1 MFKDEI
7 QESNYHIS
15 HPLIRKNSVEFRTYQ
30 SNISQSAFNRNT
42 LVILPTALG
51 KTIISLLVCA
61 NTLYNYKD
69 KRVLIMAPTR
79 PLVIQHMNSFFS
91 VLKMLEDQIAAV
103 TGKIVP
109 YARRAIWNKPEIRL
123 VFATPEV
130 VKNDI
135 EENRLSLNDFTLLV
149 FDEAHR
155 AVKDYAYTFIAKEY
169 VKQSIYPLILALT
182 ASPGSDKQRMKEVCD
197 NLFIEHVEYR
207 SEEDPDVRQYINP
220 IEVEW
225 KYLDLP
231 SEYQYII
238 SNLKSI
244 LHEKIRWLIQHRILS
259 QKDPRWIFKRNLI
272 DAGDQIRYNLEL
284 TMEEERGPLYVA
296 LMQQSSALSLMYCT
310 ELIES
315 QGSYSLKAFLD
326 RIEEEGHGVASGTGS
341 GGSSGSSKSHQSI
354 LNDSRIKEVR
364 TLVSNLT
371 TEHPKIT
378 YIVNLLRNRYH
389 SSNFTQN
396 SNAKKDGQ
404 YNRQEEKLDPGSDY
418 NRRHNHLIPYHDLQ
432 NNSRTLI
439 FTQYRDSARHIV
451 EMLSKNGI
459 NASRF
464 VGQAKRQGDIGMKQ
478 DEQTSILES
487 FRNGEFDVLVAT
499 SIAEEGLDI
508 PQVDLVIFYEPIP
521 SEIRYIQRR
530 GRTGR
535 MSAGSVIILAAKE
548 TIDERNLHAS
558 KRRIQKMKQTLS
570 SLLTSLK
577 PIIRNS
583 LSTDPLT
590 SDDISSLDKT
600 IENIDEKLKEMEIK
614 SELLNDT
621 QIPHVTNNI
630 VKIVQNK
637 RKSLL
642 NLEGEALTTNFRLQV
657 DKTARMIHSLLVRSG
672 RAGLDFDSIGEN
684 IAVVD
689 NSVVIEALHRLE
701 KLKRIEW
708 LDDNTV
714 VLIDNLKK
722 ISGKTYDVYVEKI
735 VQGRAL
741 IMVNGKWHARL
752 NHYDYEGP
760 RDLLKKG
767 GKFKAV
773 GELYHGDGVLNLR
786 IKQIV

>member
-259 QKDPRWIFKRNLI
+259 QKDPGWIFKRNLI

-326 RIEEEGHGVASGTGS
+326 RIEEEGHGVASGAGS
-341 GGSSGSSKSHQSI
+341 GGSSKSHQSI

-371 TEHPKIT
+371 TEHPKIN

-404 YNRQEEKLDPGSDY
+404 YNRQEKLDPGSDY
-418 NRRHNHLIPYHDLQ
+418 NRRHDHLIPYHDLQ

-521 SEIRYIQRR
+521 SEIRHIQRR

-600 IENIDEKLKEMEIK
+600 IENMNEKLKEIEIK
-614 SELLNDT
+614 SEVLNDT

-741 IMVNGKWHARL
+741 IMVNGKWRARL

>member
-326 RIEEEGHGVASGTGS
+326 RIEEEGHGVASGAGS
-341 GGSSGSSKSHQSI
+341 GGSSKSHQSI

-371 TEHPKIT
+371 TEHPKIN

-404 YNRQEEKLDPGSDY
+404 YNRQEKLDPGSDY

-521 SEIRYIQRR
+521 SEIRHIQRR

-600 IENIDEKLKEMEIK
+600 IENMDEKLKEMEIK

-741 IMVNGKWHARL
+741 IMVNGKWRARL

>member
-259 QKDPRWIFKRNLI
+259 QKDPGWIFKRNLI

-326 RIEEEGHGVASGTGS
+326 RIEEEGHGVASGAGS
-341 GGSSGSSKSHQSI
+341 GGSSKSHQSI

-371 TEHPKIT
+371 TEHPKIN

-404 YNRQEEKLDPGSDY
+404 YNRQEKLDPGSDY
-418 NRRHNHLIPYHDLQ
+418 NRRHDHLIPYHDLQ

-600 IENIDEKLKEMEIK
+600 IENMNEKLKEMEIK
-614 SELLNDT
+614 SEVLNDT

>member
-15 HPLIRKNSVEFRTYQ
+15 HPLIRKNSVKFRTYQ

-259 QKDPRWIFKRNLI
+259 QKDPGWIFKRNLI

-326 RIEEEGHGVASGTGS
+326 RIEEEGHGVASGAGS
-341 GGSSGSSKSHQSI
+341 GGSSKSHQSI

-371 TEHPKIT
+371 TEHPKIN

-404 YNRQEEKLDPGSDY
+404 YNRQEKLDPGSDY
-418 NRRHNHLIPYHDLQ
+418 NRRHDHLIPYHDLQ

-521 SEIRYIQRR
+521 SEIRHIQRR

-600 IENIDEKLKEMEIK
+600 IENMNEKLKEMEIK
-614 SELLNDT
+614 SEVLNDT

>member
-79 PLVIQHMNSFFS
+79 PLVIQHMNLFFS

-272 DAGDQIRYNLEL
+272 DAGDQIRYSLEL

-326 RIEEEGHGVASGTGS
+326 RIEEEGHGVTSGAGS
-341 GGSSGSSKSHQSI
+341 GGSSKSHQSI

-364 TLVSNLT
+364 ALVSNLT

-521 SEIRYIQRR
+521 SEIRHIQRR

-535 MSAGSVIILAAKE
+535 KSAGSVIILAAKE

-600 IENIDEKLKEMEIK
+600 IENMDEKLKEMEIK

-621 QIPHVTNNI
+621 QIPHVSNNI

-741 IMVNGKWHARL
+741 IMVNGKWRARL

>member
-326 RIEEEGHGVASGTGS
+326 RIEEEGHGVASGAGS
-341 GGSSGSSKSHQSI
+341 GGSSKSHQSI

-600 IENIDEKLKEMEIK
+600 IENMDEKLKEMEIK

>member
-326 RIEEEGHGVASGTGS
+326 RIEEEGHGVASGAGS
-341 GGSSGSSKSHQSI
+341 GGSSKSHQSI

-371 TEHPKIT
+371 TEHPKIN

-404 YNRQEEKLDPGSDY
+404 YNRQEKLDPGSDY

-521 SEIRYIQRR
+521 SEIRHIQRR

-600 IENIDEKLKEMEIK
+600 IENMDEKLKEMEIK
-614 SELLNDT
+614 SGLPNDT

-657 DKTARMIHSLLVRSG
+657 DKAARMIHSLLVRSG

-741 IMVNGKWHARL
+741 IMVNGKWRARL

>member
-169 VKQSIYPLILALT
+169 VKQSIYPVILALT

-259 QKDPRWIFKRNLI
+259 QKDPGWIFKRNLI

-326 RIEEEGHGVASGTGS
+326 RIEEEGHGVASGAGS
-341 GGSSGSSKSHQSI
+341 GGSSKSHQSI

-371 TEHPKIT
+371 TEHPKIN

-404 YNRQEEKLDPGSDY
+404 YNRQEKLDPGSDY
-418 NRRHNHLIPYHDLQ
+418 NRRHDHLIPYHDLQ

-521 SEIRYIQRR
+521 SEIRHIQRR

-600 IENIDEKLKEMEIK
+600 IENMNEKLKEMEIK
-614 SELLNDT
+614 SEVLNDT

>member
-1 MFKDEI
+1 
-7 QESNYHIS
+7 
-15 HPLIRKNSVEFRTYQ
+15 
-30 SNISQSAFNRNT
+30 
-42 LVILPTALG
+42 
-51 KTIISLLVCA
+51 
-61 NTLYNYKD
+61 
-69 KRVLIMAPTR
+69 
-79 PLVIQHMNSFFS
+79 
-91 VLKMLEDQIAAV
+91 
-103 TGKIVP
+103 
-109 YARRAIWNKPEIRL
+109 
-123 VFATPEV
+123 
-130 VKNDI
+130 
-135 EENRLSLNDFTLLV
+135 
-149 FDEAHR
+149 
-155 AVKDYAYTFIAKEY
+155 
-169 VKQSIYPLILALT
+169 
-182 ASPGSDKQRMKEVCD
+182 
-197 NLFIEHVEYR
+197 
-207 SEEDPDVRQYINP
+207 
-220 IEVEW
+220 
-225 KYLDLP
+225 
-231 SEYQYII
+231 
-238 SNLKSI
+238 
-244 LHEKIRWLIQHRILS
+244 
-259 QKDPRWIFKRNLI
+259 
-272 DAGDQIRYNLEL
+272 
-284 TMEEERGPLYVA
+284 
-296 LMQQSSALSLMYCT
+296 
-310 ELIES
+310 
-315 QGSYSLKAFLD
+315 
-326 RIEEEGHGVASGTGS
+326 
-341 GGSSGSSKSHQSI
+341 
-354 LNDSRIKEVR
+354 
-364 TLVSNLT
+364 
-371 TEHPKIT
+371 
-378 YIVNLLRNRYH
+378 
-389 SSNFTQN
+389 
-396 SNAKKDGQ
+396 
-404 YNRQEEKLDPGSDY
+404 
-418 NRRHNHLIPYHDLQ
+418 
-432 NNSRTLI
+432 
-439 FTQYRDSARHIV
+439 
-451 EMLSKNGI
+451 MLSKNGI

-521 SEIRYIQRR
+521 SEIRHIQRR

-548 TIDERNLHAS
+548 TIDERNLHVS

-583 LSTDPLT
+583 LSANPLT

-614 SELLNDT
+614 SELRNDT

-684 IAVVD
+684 IAAVD

-741 IMVNGKWHARL
+741 IMVNGKWRARL

>member
-135 EENRLSLNDFTLLV
+135 EENRLSLNGFTLLV

-600 IENIDEKLKEMEIK
+600 IENMDEKLKEMEIK

>member
-326 RIEEEGHGVASGTGS
+326 RIEEEGHGVASGAGS
-341 GGSSGSSKSHQSI
+341 GGSSKSHQSI

-371 TEHPKIT
+371 TEHPKIN

-404 YNRQEEKLDPGSDY
+404 YKRQEKLDPGSDY

-478 DEQTSILES
+478 DEQTSVLES

-521 SEIRYIQRR
+521 SEIRHIQRR

-600 IENIDEKLKEMEIK
+600 IENMDEKLKEMEIK

-741 IMVNGKWHARL
+741 IMVNGKWRARL

>member
-326 RIEEEGHGVASGTGS
+326 RIEEEGHGVASGAGS
-341 GGSSGSSKSHQSI
+341 GGSSKSHQSI

-371 TEHPKIT
+371 TEHPKIN

-404 YNRQEEKLDPGSDY
+404 YNRQEKLDPGSDY

-478 DEQTSILES
+478 DEQTSVLES

-521 SEIRYIQRR
+521 SEIRHIQRR

-558 KRRIQKMKQTLS
+558 KRRIQKMKQMLS

-600 IENIDEKLKEMEIK
+600 IENMDEKLKEMEIK

-741 IMVNGKWHARL
+741 IMVNGKWRARL

>member
-326 RIEEEGHGVASGTGS
+326 RIEEEGHGVASGAGS
-341 GGSSGSSKSHQSI
+341 GGSSKSHQSI

-371 TEHPKIT
+371 TEHPKIN

-404 YNRQEEKLDPGSDY
+404 YNRQEKLDPGSDY

-600 IENIDEKLKEMEIK
+600 IENMNEKLKEIEIK
-614 SELLNDT
+614 SEVLNDT

>member
-259 QKDPRWIFKRNLI
+259 QKDPGWIFKRNLI

-326 RIEEEGHGVASGTGS
+326 RIEEEGHGVASGAGS
-341 GGSSGSSKSHQSI
+341 GGSSKSHQSI

-404 YNRQEEKLDPGSDY
+404 YNRQEKLDRGSDY
-418 NRRHNHLIPYHDLQ
+418 NRRHDHLIPYHDLQ

-521 SEIRYIQRR
+521 SEIRHIQRR

-600 IENIDEKLKEMEIK
+600 IENMNEKLKEMEIK
-614 SELLNDT
+614 SEVLNDT

>member
-259 QKDPRWIFKRNLI
+259 QKDPGWIFKRNLI

-326 RIEEEGHGVASGTGS
+326 RIEEEGHGVASGAGS
-341 GGSSGSSKSHQSI
+341 GGSSKSHQSI

-404 YNRQEEKLDPGSDY
+404 YNRQEKLDPGSDY

-600 IENIDEKLKEMEIK
+600 IENMDERLKEMEIK

-642 NLEGEALTTNFRLQV
+642 NFEGEALTTNFRLQV

>member
-326 RIEEEGHGVASGTGS
+326 RIEEEGHGVASGAGS
-341 GGSSGSSKSHQSI
+341 GGSSKSHQSI

-371 TEHPKIT
+371 TEHPKIN

-404 YNRQEEKLDPGSDY
+404 YNRQEKLDPGSDY

-521 SEIRYIQRR
+521 SEIRHIQRR

-600 IENIDEKLKEMEIK
+600 IENMDEKLKEMEIK
-614 SELLNDT
+614 SGLPNDT

-741 IMVNGKWHARL
+741 IMVNGKWRARL

>member
-91 VLKMLEDQIAAV
+91 VLKMLEDQIATV

-272 DAGDQIRYNLEL
+272 DAGDQIRYSLEL

-326 RIEEEGHGVASGTGS
+326 RIEEEGHGVASGAGS
-341 GGSSGSSKSHQSI
+341 GGSSKSHQSI

-364 TLVSNLT
+364 TLVSNLM
-371 TEHPKIT
+371 TEHPKIN

-404 YNRQEEKLDPGSDY
+404 YNRQEKLDPGSDY

-478 DEQTSILES
+478 DEQTSVLES

-521 SEIRYIQRR
+521 SEIRHIQRR

-600 IENIDEKLKEMEIK
+600 IENMDEKLKEMEIK

-741 IMVNGKWHARL
+741 IMVNGKWRARL

-767 GKFKAV
+767 GKFKGV

>member
-259 QKDPRWIFKRNLI
+259 QKDPGWIFKRNLI

-326 RIEEEGHGVASGTGS
+326 RIEEEGHGVASGAGS
-341 GGSSGSSKSHQSI
+341 GGSSKSHQSI

-371 TEHPKIT
+371 TEHPKIN
-378 YIVNLLRNRYH
+378 YIVNLLKNRYH

-404 YNRQEEKLDPGSDY
+404 YNRQEKLDPESDY

-521 SEIRYIQRR
+521 SEIRHIQRR

-600 IENIDEKLKEMEIK
+600 IENMDERLKEMEIK

-630 VKIVQNK
+630 IKIVQNK

-642 NLEGEALTTNFRLQV
+642 NFEGEALTTNFRLQV

-741 IMVNGKWHARL
+741 IMVNGKWRARL

>member
-244 LHEKIRWLIQHRILS
+244 LHEKIRWLVQHRILS

-326 RIEEEGHGVASGTGS
+326 RIEEEGHGVASGAGS
-341 GGSSGSSKSHQSI
+341 GGSSKSHQSI

-371 TEHPKIT
+371 TEHPKIN

-404 YNRQEEKLDPGSDY
+404 YNRQEKLDPGSDY
-418 NRRHNHLIPYHDLQ
+418 NRSHNHLIPYHDLQ

-478 DEQTSILES
+478 NEQTSILES

-521 SEIRYIQRR
+521 SEIRHIQRR

-600 IENIDEKLKEMEIK
+600 IENMDEKLKEMEIK
-614 SELLNDT
+614 SGLPNDT

-741 IMVNGKWHARL
+741 IMVNGKWRARL

>member
-7 QESNYHIS
+7 QEPNYHIS

-207 SEEDPDVRQYINP
+207 SEDDPDVRQYINP

-326 RIEEEGHGVASGTGS
+326 RIEEEGHGVASGAGS
-341 GGSSGSSKSHQSI
+341 GGSSKSHQSI

-396 SNAKKDGQ
+396 SNAKKDDQ
-404 YNRQEEKLDPGSDY
+404 YNRQEKLDPGSDY

-521 SEIRYIQRR
+521 SEIRHIQRR

-600 IENIDEKLKEMEIK
+600 IENMDEKLKEMEIK

-637 RKSLL
+637 RRSLL

-741 IMVNGKWHARL
+741 IMVNGKWRARL

>member
-326 RIEEEGHGVASGTGS
+326 RIEEEGHGVASGAGS
-341 GGSSGSSKSHQSI
+341 DGSSKSHQSI

-404 YNRQEEKLDPGSDY
+404 YNRQEKLDPGSDY

-439 FTQYRDSARHIV
+439 FTQYRDTARHLIK
-451 EMLSKNGI
+451 MLSKNGI

-478 DEQTSILES
+478 EEQTSILES

-521 SEIRYIQRR
+521 SEIRHIQRR

-558 KRRIQKMKQTLS
+558 KRRIQEMKQTLS

-600 IENIDEKLKEMEIK
+600 IENMDEKLKEMEIK
-614 SELLNDT
+614 SELRNDT

-684 IAVVD
+684 IVAVD

-741 IMVNGKWHARL
+741 IMVNGKWRARL

>member
-135 EENRLSLNDFTLLV
+135 EENRLSLNGFTLLV

-600 IENIDEKLKEMEIK
+600 IENMDEKLKEMEIK
-614 SELLNDT
+614 SELLSDT

>member
-326 RIEEEGHGVASGTGS
+326 RIEEEGHGVASGAGS

-396 SNAKKDGQ
+396 SNTKKDGQ
-404 YNRQEEKLDPGSDY
+404 YNRQEKLDLGSDY

-600 IENIDEKLKEMEIK
+600 IENMDEKLKEMEIK

>member
-259 QKDPRWIFKRNLI
+259 QKDPGWIFKRNLI

-326 RIEEEGHGVASGTGS
+326 RIEEEGHGVASGAGS
-341 GGSSGSSKSHQSI
+341 GGSSKSHQSI

-371 TEHPKIT
+371 TEHPKIN

-404 YNRQEEKLDPGSDY
+404 YNRQEKLDPGSDY
-418 NRRHNHLIPYHDLQ
+418 NRRHDHLIPYHDLQ

-521 SEIRYIQRR
+521 SEIRHIQRR

-600 IENIDEKLKEMEIK
+600 IENMNEKLKEMEIK

>member
-7 QESNYHIS
+7 QESNYRIS

-600 IENIDEKLKEMEIK
+600 IENMDEKLKEMEIK

>member
-7 QESNYHIS
+7 QESDYHIS

-326 RIEEEGHGVASGTGS
+326 RIEDDGHGAGS
-341 GGSSGSSKSHQSI
+341 GGSSKSHQSI

-371 TEHPKIT
+371 TEHPKIN

-404 YNRQEEKLDPGSDY
+404 YNQQEKLDSGSDY

-583 LSTDPLT
+583 LSTNPLT

-600 IENIDEKLKEMEIK
+600 IENMDEKLKEMEIK
-614 SELLNDT
+614 SELRNDT

-642 NLEGEALTTNFRLQV
+642 NLEGEALITNFRLQV

-684 IAVVD
+684 IVAVD

-741 IMVNGKWHARL
+741 IMVNGKWRARL

>member
-326 RIEEEGHGVASGTGS
+326 RIEEEGHGVASGAGS
-341 GGSSGSSKSHQSI
+341 GGSSKSHQSI

-371 TEHPKIT
+371 TEHPKIN

-404 YNRQEEKLDPGSDY
+404 YNRQEKLDPGSDY

-521 SEIRYIQRR
+521 SEIRHIQRR

-600 IENIDEKLKEMEIK
+600 IENMDERLKEMEIK

-741 IMVNGKWHARL
+741 IMVNGKWRARL

>member
-7 QESNYHIS
+7 QEPNYHIS

-207 SEEDPDVRQYINP
+207 SEDDPDVRQYINP

-326 RIEEEGHGVASGTGS
+326 RIEEEGHGVASGAGS
-341 GGSSGSSKSHQSI
+341 GGSSKSHQSI

-404 YNRQEEKLDPGSDY
+404 YNRQEKLDPGSDY

-521 SEIRYIQRR
+521 SEIRHIQRR

-600 IENIDEKLKEMEIK
+600 IENMNEKLKEMEIK
-614 SELLNDT
+614 SEVLNDT

-637 RKSLL
+637 RRSLL

-741 IMVNGKWHARL
+741 IMVNGKWRARL

>member
-169 VKQSIYPLILALT
+169 VKQSIYPVILALT

-326 RIEEEGHGVASGTGS
+326 RIEEEGHGVASGAGS
-341 GGSSGSSKSHQSI
+341 GGSSKSHQSI

-404 YNRQEEKLDPGSDY
+404 YNRQEKLDPGSDY
-418 NRRHNHLIPYHDLQ
+418 NRRHDHLIPYHDLQ

-521 SEIRYIQRR
+521 SEIRHIQRR

-600 IENIDEKLKEMEIK
+600 IENMNEKLKEMEIR
-614 SELLNDT
+614 SEVLNDT

-752 NHYDYEGP
+752 NNYDYEGP

>member
-7 QESNYHIS
+7 QESNHHIS

-259 QKDPRWIFKRNLI
+259 QKDPGWIFKRNLI

-326 RIEEEGHGVASGTGS
+326 RIEEEGHGVASGAGS
-341 GGSSGSSKSHQSI
+341 GGSSKSHQSI

-371 TEHPKIT
+371 TEHPKIN

-404 YNRQEEKLDPGSDY
+404 YNRQEKLDPGSDY

-521 SEIRYIQRR
+521 SEIRHIQRR

-600 IENIDEKLKEMEIK
+600 IENMNEKLKEMEIK
-614 SELLNDT
+614 SEVLNDT

>member
-135 EENRLSLNDFTLLV
+135 EENRLSLNGFTLLV

-326 RIEEEGHGVASGTGS
+326 RIEEEGHGVASGAGS

-600 IENIDEKLKEMEIK
+600 IENMDEKLKEMEIK

>member
-182 ASPGSDKQRMKEVCD
+182 ASPGSDKQRVKEVCD

-315 QGSYSLKAFLD
+315 QGSYSLKAFLN
-326 RIEEEGHGVASGTGS
+326 RIEEGGHVVASGAGS
-341 GGSSGSSKSHQSI
+341 GGSSKSHQSI

-371 TEHPKIT
+371 TEHPKIN
-378 YIVNLLRNRYH
+378 YIVSLLRNRYH

-404 YNRQEEKLDPGSDY
+404 YNQQEKLDSGSDY

-583 LSTDPLT
+583 LSTNPLT

-600 IENIDEKLKEMEIK
+600 IENMDEKLKEMEIK
-614 SELLNDT
+614 SELRNDT

-684 IAVVD
+684 IAAVD

-741 IMVNGKWHARL
+741 IMVNGKWRARL

>member
-326 RIEEEGHGVASGTGS
+326 RIEEEGHGVASGAGS
-341 GGSSGSSKSHQSI
+341 GGSSKSHQSI

-371 TEHPKIT
+371 TEHPKIN

-404 YNRQEEKLDPGSDY
+404 YNRQEKLDPGSDY

-521 SEIRYIQRR
+521 SEIRHIQRR

-600 IENIDEKLKEMEIK
+600 IENMNEKLKEMEIK
-614 SELLNDT
+614 SEVLNDT

>member
-1 MFKDEI
+1 
-7 QESNYHIS
+7 
-15 HPLIRKNSVEFRTYQ
+15 
-30 SNISQSAFNRNT
+30 
-42 LVILPTALG
+42 
-51 KTIISLLVCA
+51 
-61 NTLYNYKD
+61 
-69 KRVLIMAPTR
+69 
-79 PLVIQHMNSFFS
+79 
-91 VLKMLEDQIAAV
+91 
-103 TGKIVP
+103 
-109 YARRAIWNKPEIRL
+109 
-123 VFATPEV
+123 
-130 VKNDI
+130 
-135 EENRLSLNDFTLLV
+135 
-149 FDEAHR
+149 
-155 AVKDYAYTFIAKEY
+155 VKD
-169 VKQSIYPLILALT
+169 
-182 ASPGSDKQRMKEVCD
+182 VCD

-326 RIEEEGHGVASGTGS
+326 RIEEEGHGVTRGAGS
-341 GGSSGSSKSHQSI
+341 GGSSKSHQSI

-371 TEHPKIT
+371 TEHPKIN

-396 SNAKKDGQ
+396 SNTKKDGQ
-404 YNRQEEKLDPGSDY
+404 YNRQEKLDLGSDY

-432 NNSRTLI
+432 NNSLTLI

-600 IENIDEKLKEMEIK
+600 IENMDEKLKEMEIK

-621 QIPHVTNNI
+621 QIPHATNNI
-630 VKIVQNK
+630 AKIVQNK

-741 IMVNGKWHARL
+741 IMVNGKWRARL

>member
-7 QESNYHIS
+7 QEPNYHIS

-207 SEEDPDVRQYINP
+207 SEDDPDVRQYINP

-231 SEYQYII
+231 SDNQYII

-326 RIEEEGHGVASGTGS
+326 RIEEEGHGVASGAGS
-341 GGSSGSSKSHQSI
+341 GGSSKSHQSI

-396 SNAKKDGQ
+396 SNAKKDDQ
-404 YNRQEEKLDPGSDY
+404 YNRQEKLDPGSDY

-521 SEIRYIQRR
+521 SEIRHIQRR

-600 IENIDEKLKEMEIK
+600 IENMDEKLKEMEIK

-637 RKSLL
+637 RRSLL

-741 IMVNGKWHARL
+741 IMVNGKWRARL

>member
-259 QKDPRWIFKRNLI
+259 QKDPGWIFKRNLI

-326 RIEEEGHGVASGTGS
+326 RIEEEGHGVASGAGS
-341 GGSSGSSKSHQSI
+341 GGSSKSHQSI

-371 TEHPKIT
+371 TEHPKIN

-404 YNRQEEKLDPGSDY
+404 YNRQEKLDPGSDY
-418 NRRHNHLIPYHDLQ
+418 NRRHDHLIPYHDLQ

-521 SEIRYIQRR
+521 SEIRHIQRR

-600 IENIDEKLKEMEIK
+600 IENMNEKLKEMEIK
-614 SELLNDT
+614 SEVLNDT

>member
-135 EENRLSLNDFTLLV
+135 EENRLSLNGFTLLV

-521 SEIRYIQRR
+521 SEIRHIQRR

-548 TIDERNLHAS
+548 TIDERNLHVS

-583 LSTDPLT
+583 LSANPLT

-600 IENIDEKLKEMEIK
+600 IENMDEKLKEMEIK